1 MYPLIPKAWWVWAVA
16 IISLIAIFAASQAE
30 YYGLVIAATR
40 VASTLAGILVF
51 AATIFGGSYYYA
63 PWRFFWRLIPALNKI
78 VFPDLNG
85 VWIGSTNSNWPT
97 IQKMLEA
104 AQAYRP
110 INLAE
115 LEAIKPRED
124 AIAVEIRASLFS
136 LKIFVAASATYG
148 QSHSLIAHPRR
159 DPDSEKLFVTNVYR
173 QSVPNHQP
181 TDEASHLGA
190 ADLQISSDDHT
201 SIEGEYWTRR
211 KWQLGLNTAGRIK
224 LKRISDKRQ
233 PKKDLMTYALEKRGG
248 LSKL

>member
-1 MYPLIPKAWWVWAVA
+1 MYPLIPRTWWVWAVA
-16 IISLIAIFAASQAE
+16 IIALIAIFAASQAE
-30 YYGLVIAATR
+30 QYGLAIAATR
-40 VASTLAGILVF
+40 VATTVAGILVF

-63 PWRFFWRLIPALNKI
+63 PWRVFWRLIPSLNKI

-85 VWIGSTNSNWPT
+85 VWIGSTSSNWPT
-97 IQKMLEA
+97 IEKMLEA

-110 INLAE
+110 VNMAE

-124 AIAVEIRASLFS
+124 AIAVEIKASLFS
-136 LKIFVAASATYG
+136 LKIFVAASATNG
-148 QSHSLIAHPRR
+148 QSHSLIARPRR

-173 QSVPNHQP
+173 QLVPNHQP

-224 LKRISDKRQ
+224 LKRVSDKRQ
-233 PKKDLMTYALEKRGG
+233 PKKELMTYALEERDR